1 MGNEDEQDIGVFF
14 PFSLFL
20 CTQRLPEVDAALWY
34 GGTKAQKYEVKKF
47 FKSKGNWGNGKKG
60 KELNDLAQYWAK
72 LNAIFGV

>member
-1 MGNEDEQDIGVFF
+1 
-14 PFSLFL
+14 
-20 CTQRLPEVDAALWY
+20 VDAALWY